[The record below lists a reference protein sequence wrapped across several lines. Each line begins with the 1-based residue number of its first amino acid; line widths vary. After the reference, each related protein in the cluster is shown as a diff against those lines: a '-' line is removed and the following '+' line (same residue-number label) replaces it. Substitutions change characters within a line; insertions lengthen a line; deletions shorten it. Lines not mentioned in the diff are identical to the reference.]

1 DPDDEVLQAIN
12 RRGRNMGKS
21 QPGNALQLFL
31 VSATHDGPA
40 RPFLRDDVEHE
51 LAEQRLQL
59 VHLAID
65 AGHDHFDFVLDA
77 EVLQQVDSGFQVR
90 IGIGKA
96 TTFAAMKKLRRMETK
111 HRDIAEVSNA
121 DRVDLRLKGV
131 RRIVDH
137 TQPVPFGDSPDSMD
151 VAGNSVDVNT

>member
-1 DPDDEVLQAIN
+1 
-12 RRGRNMGKS
+12 
-21 QPGNALQLFL
+21 
-31 VSATHDGPA
+31 
-40 RPFLRDDVEHE
+40 
-51 LAEQRLQL
+51 
-59 VHLAID
+59 
-65 AGHDHFDFVLDA
+65 HFDFVLDA

-151 VAGNSVDVNT
+151 VAGNSVDVNTQYPACPIGDQLLELGRVERHGLRIDIAEYRRDAVP